1 MESAELFEMR
11 LVAEAEA
18 GALVLT
24 AGARLARRV
33 LHRHRTAHVSG
44 GPCGWAGLKVQ
55 SLNAWMMISH
65 AALWPETRPMGRAA
79 SLRLWHEAAS
89 AVLPP
94 EGLARG
100 PALYGDLQRV
110 LDDLLDHRSS
120 PTSGAPGHEL
130 SDWRRKVTRRFQK
143 LAEREGFHPGTRP
156 LLGVRAALLKGSS
169 PLPERVVLA
178 GFQAP
183 SPLEEL
189 LFEALAERSH
199 VVRLTCSATNPE
211 TPIVRVFGTML
222 QECRAVCSD
231 ILEVWNEGRTNLGV
245 VYLDPSY
252 FDLLKRCFDELAG
265 RGARPDRAR
274 EIRYNLAGGAPL
286 EKHPLFLTGLLPLR
300 AAADSSPAP
309 LLASLLCSPYAGGGA
324 RRAGDVRGALFA
336 ASAPLD
342 LASCLD
348 ALGRKN
354 LPVAA
359 LRGLASLGTA
369 ALSRW
374 VEALRACWNG
384 LGFVAFEKAGEEGS
398 RDADAIARRHLEE
411 VANAVEA
418 EAGSVEVTA
427 EGALAW
433 ITACAS
439 GLQVV
444 EPTPETAGIQVLDL
458 RESLGLSFEELWVV
472 GVHGGALPQPALD
485 RPLLHPVERRMLPGG
500 TPESRWEEAGRI
512 LPGLLAGAPSVH
524 LSRPWATDDEA
535 LLAPCPLAAE
545 ECSAEGEPLV
555 RTVDLWAAPP
565 APWMRARWLRDSL
578 LASPEAA
585 PSGLGPPDVTGA
597 REEDRADF
605 RLAGEWRVTQF
616 GELAACP
623 FRFYAGSVLG
633 LSPLRL
639 ASEGIDPLE
648 RGSALHRVL
657 AAFVDGLRRQVPG
670 WPRGGCGRDQG
681 TREEALSWLTQVVD
695 AELARRPRNVFW
707 EVERLRWMGD
717 DEVGAPGLLTVWL
730 DLELARAEA
739 GWEFEAAEAE
749 FRGLALGPV
758 TLRGRVDR
766 VDRHPDHGV
775 AVWDYKSGRAPSAAQ
790 VVERFEEPQLP
801 AYLLALT
808 RGLVQGVEPAPAGL
822 RAGYIALRKPGEAAV
837 MPLQV
842 RHQEVDWAEFLPRW
856 IEAAQARMAD
866 GVQGLFTADPRPA
879 SRGAFTKRNGACQY
893 CEFYD
898 LCGRFDGP
906 TAAETEEEDAAEETV

>member
-1 MESAELFEMR
+1 MESAELFERR
-11 LVAEAEA
+11 LVSEAEA

-24 AGARLARRV
+24 SGGRLARRI
-33 LHRHRTAHVSG
+33 LHRHRTARASG
-44 GPCGWAGLKVQ
+44 GPCGWSGLKVQ
-55 SLNAWMMISH
+55 SLNAWTMNSH

-89 AVLPP
+89 SVLPP
-94 EGLARG
+94 EGLAQG

-120 PTSGAPGHEL
+120 PASGAPGHDL
-130 SDWRRKVTRRFQK
+130 SDWRRTVTRRFQK

-156 LLGVRAALLKGSS
+156 LLGVRGALLKGSM

-189 LFEALAERSH
+189 LFEALAERSS
-199 VVRLTCSATNPE
+199 VVRHACAATKGKAP
-211 TPIVRVFGTML
+211 TVRAFGTMM

-231 ILEVWNEGRTNLGV
+231 ILEAWNVGRTDLGV

-265 RGARPDRAR
+265 EGPRPDRVR
-274 EIRYNLAGGAPL
+274 EIRYNLAGGTPL

-300 AAADSSPAP
+300 AAIDSYPAP

-336 ASAPLD
+336 ASAPLG

-348 ALGRKN
+348 ALGRRN
-354 LPVAA
+354 LPVVA

-374 VEALRACWNG
+374 VEALRACWKG
-384 LGFVAFEKAGEEGS
+384 LGFVTFEESS

-411 VANAVEA
+411 VANAA
-418 EAGSVEVTA
+418 ASEAGALEVTA

-433 ITACAS
+433 ITACAA
-439 GLQVV
+439 GLQVA

-458 RESLGLSFEELWVV
+458 HEALGLSFEELWVV
-472 GVHGGALPQPALD
+472 GVHGGSLPQPALD
-485 RPLLHPVERRMLPGG
+485 RPLLHPAERRLLPGG
-500 TPESRWEEAGRI
+500 TPELRWEEAHQALGALR
-512 LPGLLAGAPSVH
+512 AGAPVVH

-535 LLAPCPLAAE
+535 LLPPCPLAAD
-545 ECSAEGEPLV
+545 ECTAEGETLV
-555 RTVDLWAAPP
+555 RTVDLWAVPP
-565 APWMRARWLRDSL
+565 APWMRARWLRDGL
-578 LASPEAA
+578 LASLEAT
-585 PSGLGPPDVTGA
+585 PLGLGSPDAPGA

-605 RLAGEWRVTQF
+605 RLSGEWRVTQF
-616 GELAACP
+616 GELTACP
-623 FRFYAGSVLG
+623 FRFYAGSVLA
-633 LSPLRL
+633 LAPLRR
-639 ASEGIDPLE
+639 ASEGIDPME

-657 AAFVDGLRRQVPG
+657 AAFVDGLRRHVPS

-681 TREEALSWLTQVVD
+681 VREEALSWLTQVVD
-695 AELARRPRNVFW
+695 AELSNRPRNVFW

-717 DEVGAPGLLTVWL
+717 DETGAPGLLTAWL

-739 GWEFEAAEAE
+739 GWEFDAAEAE
-749 FRGLALGPV
+749 FQGLTLGPV

-808 RGLVQGVEPAPAGL
+808 RGLVQGVEPALAGI

-837 MPLQV
+837 EPLQV
-842 RHQEVDWAEFLPRW
+842 RRQEVDWAEFLPRW

-866 GVQGLFTADPRPA
+866 GVQGLFAADPRPA

-893 CEFYD
+893 CEVYD
-898 LCGRFDGP
+898 LCGRFDGAP
-906 TAAETEEEDAAEETV
+906 ADGTEEEDAEEETL